1 MSLRHIQPS
10 DYAQLRF
17 DDAESERRLGRWL
30 SALGITDAPVRRA
43 GVRESLRFFS
53 THMRRLP
60 VMDALGF
67 LAAMDLSRPVTAT
80 VLKEGTRVIAFR
92 FPTEQEF
99 KLFYTVPGGSPY
111 NSGILPDGR
120 TIVRFRVA
128 WGKAAALH
136 SYTTGALDHWSEWN
150 APLSADSLWRKQTGI
165 SVRFGEIGRLV
176 IGGAQQLLIPGAAR
190 WLAIDDGTQANAARP

>member
-80 VLKEGTRVIAFR
+80 VLKEGTRLIAFR

-176 IGGAQQLLIPGAAR
+176 VGGAQQLIIPSAAR
-190 WLAIDDGTQANAARP
+190 WLAIDDGTQANARP